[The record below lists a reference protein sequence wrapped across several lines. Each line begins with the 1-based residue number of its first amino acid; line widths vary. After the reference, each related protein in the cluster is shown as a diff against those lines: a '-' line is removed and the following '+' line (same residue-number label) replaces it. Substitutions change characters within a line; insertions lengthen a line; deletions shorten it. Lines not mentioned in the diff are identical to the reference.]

1 VVEDIFQVRPEYFG
15 FTFVLNGIG
24 LVAFSQGAAR
34 WLKNHPGEPLFF
46 ACLLANAT
54 AGVLAVI
61 FGWLGWGGLLG
72 LLPWTFV
79 YCAMIGSI
87 NATGSGLAM
96 LHFGQA
102 AGMAS
107 ALIGILLY
115 GGGTLA
121 SALMGAF
128 PTPASSVPLTGLMAG
143 FGVLGVTTYLLF
155 RPRAPG

>member
-1 VVEDIFQVRPEYFG
+1 
-15 FTFVLNGIG
+15 
-24 LVAFSQGAAR
+24 
-34 WLKNHPGEPLFF
+34 
-46 ACLLANAT
+46 
-54 AGVLAVI
+54 
-61 FGWLGWGGLLG
+61 
-72 LLPWTFV
+72 
-79 YCAMIGSI
+79 MIGSI

-96 LHFGQA
+96 LNFGHA

-128 PTPASSVPLTGLMAG
+128 PTPATALPLTGLMAAC
-143 FGVLGVTTYLLF
+143 GVLGVATYLLF